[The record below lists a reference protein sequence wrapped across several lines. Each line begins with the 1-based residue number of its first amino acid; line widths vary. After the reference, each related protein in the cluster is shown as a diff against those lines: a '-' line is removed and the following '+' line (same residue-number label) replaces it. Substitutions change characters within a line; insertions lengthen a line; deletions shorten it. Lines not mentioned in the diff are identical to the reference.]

1 MPKDHFGLLS
11 QDANV
16 FEYLYSQVSSR
27 YRVSSIEYRGLLKG
41 DQTDVFKLLAPSK
54 QFSAK
59 RYLIKRQNKKAHVPV
74 IHFEVEIK

>member
-16 FEYLYSQVSSR
+16 FEYLYSQVSSTS
-27 YRVSSIEYRGLLKG
+27 VDIEYRGLLKG
-41 DQTDVFKLLAPSK
+41 DQTDLFKLLAPSK

>member
-16 FEYLYSQVSSR
+16 FEYLYSQVSSTS
-27 YRVSSIEYRGLLKG
+27 VDIEYRAFLKG

-59 RYLIKRQNKKAHVPV
+59 RYLLNVKIRKPTSR
-74 IHFEVEIK
+74 